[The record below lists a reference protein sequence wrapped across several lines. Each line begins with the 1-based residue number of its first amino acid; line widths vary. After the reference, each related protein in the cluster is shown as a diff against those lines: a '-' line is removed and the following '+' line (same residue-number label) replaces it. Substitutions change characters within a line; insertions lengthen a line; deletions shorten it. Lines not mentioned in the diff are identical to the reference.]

1 MTEGTL
7 PATANMPFSLRKNSN
22 DASVGLDIDGRYL
35 AAAQVK
41 DGRLVRAISAELP
54 EGVVRDGEVADS
66 ERLVEALKDFVSAA
80 DLPKGVHLGVA
91 NQQIVVRVVELPR
104 IEGDAEREAAVRFQ
118 AAEAIAMP
126 LDDTVLDYQVA
137 GYAEAPDGTPRMQV
151 VLVAARRKMIEQL
164 TAAVKEAGL
173 KAEGIDLDAFALVR
187 ALVPP
192 TEDGAAEDSSR
203 VYVHLGG
210 ITNLAVAVGNV
221 CFFARPLSA
230 VWSDPDASSLLADE
244 IRLSIDY
251 YMAQP
256 RAKSVGQVVLSGPG
270 SSDEELTRQ
279 LGIELGLPVEVAG
292 PLGSLDASALAP
304 EDDPRRYTV
313 AAGLSLGA
321 AA

>member
-1 MTEGTL
+1 
-7 PATANMPFSLRKNSN
+7 MPFSLRKNSN
-22 DASVGLDIDGRYL
+22 DASVGLDIDGRFL

-41 DGRLVRAISAELP
+41 DGRLVRAVSAELP
-54 EGVVRDGEVADS
+54 EGVVKDGEVADS
-66 ERLVEALKDFVSAA
+66 ERLVGALKDFASSAN
-80 DLPKGVHLGVA
+80 LPKGVHLGVA

-104 IEGDAEREAAVRFQ
+104 IEGEAEREAAVRFQ

-187 ALVPP
+187 TLVPE
-192 TEDGAAEDSSR
+192 EDAATEDSSR

-230 VWSDPDASSLLADE
+230 VWTDPDASSLLADE

-270 SSDEELTRQ
+270 SSDDELTHQ

-292 PLGSLDASALAP
+292 PLGSLDSSALSP
-304 EDDPRRYTV
+304 DDDPRRYTV